1 MPLPKYEV
9 PIYEVEMI
17 SDKKKIEIRPFL
29 VKEHKLLLIAL
40 VSENKKQISDS
51 IYTILENCIKTKN
64 INIDKMP
71 CFDIEYLFLKIREKS
86 LGELISVR
94 VKCPETEKYF
104 DVDLDLSKIVVVK
117 SENNQSDIKISENL
131 GIKMKYPTFKA
142 IQVASLESDNIKK
155 IFSIITNCIES
166 VYDKENSYNVSDYS
180 QKELE
185 EFVEGLPQ
193 EAFEKINKFYESTP
207 KIMYDGEVTSPY
219 TKQLVKVRLDTFMDF
234 FG

>member
-9 PIYEVEMI
+9 PIYEVELI

-29 VKEHKLLLIAL
+29 VKEHKLLLMAL
-40 VSENKKQISDS
+40 VSENKKQISDM

-64 INIDKMP
+64 VDINKMA
-71 CFDIEYLFLKIREKS
+71 CFDIEYIFLKIREKS

-94 VKCPETEKYF
+94 VKCPETNKFF
-104 DVDLDLSKIVVVK
+104 DVDLDISKITVVK
-117 SENNQSDIKISENL
+117 PDKPVYDIKISENL
-131 GIKMKYPTFKA
+131 GLKMKYPSFRA
-142 IQVASLESDNIKK
+142 MQMASQETDNIQK

-166 VYDKENSYNVSDYS
+166 IYDKENSYNVNDYS
-180 QKELE
+180 QKELS

-193 EAFEKINKFYESTP
+193 ESFEKINKFYESTP
-207 KIMYDGEVTSPY
+207 KIMYDGEVSSPY
-219 TKQLVKVRLDTFMDF
+219 TQKLVKVRLDTFMDF